1 MALMMSMSICTW
13 QVNGGRVFCAST
25 NRPIDSKS
33 RGARQTSCSEA
44 RLINFGPEDE
54 AGTKRGFFFDQREE
68 VLVLAFENSS
78 AVYNSQSS
86 KVSS

>member
-1 MALMMSMSICTW
+1 MASMMSMSICTW

-33 RGARQTSCSEA
+33 RGARQTSCSVA

-54 AGTKRGFFFDQREE
+54 AGAERGFFFVQREE
-68 VLVLAFENSS
+68 VPGLTFESS
-78 AVYNSQSS
+78 RAV
-86 KVSS
+86 